1 VFFHYLIWIIKTTCS
16 ECTQPKFY
24 YSFWIHHLDTNMYIT
39 IYKKVSF
46 LSRHSWNPSR
56 VYLTQVM
63 ALIIQLPKP
72 NLCGK
77 SWQSSPDN
85 QWEFDKDVSMQLVSR
100 DPERYGEETAE
111 EPIRNSFCI
120 RFCCVSIR
128 NIILAWGDNVFI
140 HGRRLSK
147 KYLSSSNSEPLS
159 PSDLGSFTNSA
170 SMSGFFLLWQ
180 NSYVGKLGFSSV

>member
-1 VFFHYLIWIIKTTCS
+1 MLTTKVLLQFLNTSLRHRYVHNNIQKSFILIQT
-16 ECTQPKFY
+16 
-24 YSFWIHHLDTNMYIT
+24 
-39 IYKKVSF
+39 F
-46 LSRHSWNPSR
+46 LK
-56 VYLTQVM
+56 VM

-77 SWQSSPDN
+77 SRQSSPDN
-85 QWEFDKDVSMQLVSR
+85 QWEFGKDVSMQLVSR

-111 EPIRNSFCI
+111 EPIRNNFCI
-120 RFCCVSIR
+120 KFCCVSIR

-147 KYLSSSNSEPLS
+147 KYLSSSNSELLS

-170 SMSGFFLLWQ
+170 SMSGFSLLWQ